1 MRIQK
6 SSYEYMIVHCHA
18 CHKLSLSILPIAAY
32 PLLFLLRACCGLFF
46 GGWGEGGV
54 LDPAPILPQEGSKV
68 KFRKKEEN
76 DG

>member
-1 MRIQK
+1 MPAINYP
-6 SSYEYMIVHCHA
+6 SVSFP
-18 CHKLSLSILPIAAY
+18 LLPI
-32 PLLFLLRACCGLFF
+32 LFFFFCGRVVGFFF

-54 LDPAPILPQEGSKV
+54 LDPAPILPQEGSEV